1 MCAAMSPSIVC
12 QARNGEP
19 IGANQRI
26 LILDDEPDVGAFV
39 CSAAQM
45 MGLHCSATTDAT
57 SFLSELAPET
67 TLILLDLMMPKMD
80 GIELLRLLAS
90 QDCKSG
96 ILLMSGVGSR
106 VLETAEQLAQSL
118 GLNVIGHL
126 NKPFRLKEL
135 QTILERNTAPRVSP
149 AIQPKTQDI
158 VKDEEL
164 FGAIER
170 DEFELHYQPQIEIAT
185 GFVTGVEALVR
196 WRHPTRS
203 LIFPDNFIGRME
215 KLGLID
221 KLGWIVV
228 DHAMREVGQF
238 ADSHGTIPTLSL
250 NVSVHSLRD
259 LEFPDKFLS
268 LAAKNG
274 MSAKN
279 VTIEITES
287 GLIKEL
293 SATLDVLTRLRMKQ
307 VQLSIDDF
315 GTGYAMMQQ
324 LRNVPATE
332 LKIDKSFVQNI
343 HCNDR
348 DRVMVQKTI
357 EIGHDLGMKVVGEGV
372 ETQEQ
377 LNFLRTNHCDA
388 AQGYLFSRPLPAGAL
403 SSWLDKQRT
412 RGVQTGSHSDTK
424 LDLSRDEPSAVS
436 GNSSAPEG
444 G

>member
-1 MCAAMSPSIVC
+1 
-12 QARNGEP
+12 
-19 IGANQRI
+19 
-26 LILDDEPDVGAFV
+26 
-39 CSAAQM
+39 
-45 MGLHCSATTDAT
+45 
-57 SFLSELAPET
+57 
-67 TLILLDLMMPKMD
+67 
-80 GIELLRLLAS
+80 
-90 QDCKSG
+90 
-96 ILLMSGVGSR
+96 
-106 VLETAEQLAQSL
+106 
-118 GLNVIGHL
+118 
-126 NKPFRLKEL
+126 
-135 QTILERNTAPRVSP
+135 
-149 AIQPKTQDI
+149 
-158 VKDEEL
+158 
-164 FGAIER
+164 
-170 DEFELHYQPQIEIAT
+170 
-185 GFVTGVEALVR
+185 
-196 WRHPTRS
+196 
-203 LIFPDNFIGRME
+203 
-215 KLGLID
+215 
-221 KLGWIVV
+221 
-228 DHAMREVGQF
+228 MREVGQF

-444 G
+444 D

>member
-1 MCAAMSPSIVC
+1 MSPSIIC
-12 QARNGEP
+12 QASSSES

-26 LILDDEPDVGAFV
+26 LILDDEPDVGEFV

-80 GIELLRLLAS
+80 GVELLRLLAG
-90 QDCKSG
+90 QECKSG

-118 GLNVIGHL
+118 GLNVVGHL

-135 QTILERNTAPRVSP
+135 QTILASNTEPRVSP
-149 AIQPKTQDI
+149 ATPPKNQD
-158 VKDEEL
+158 VVEDEEL

-170 DEFELHYQPQIEIAT
+170 DEFELHYQPQIQIAT
-185 GFVTGVEALVR
+185 GIVTGVEALVR
-196 WRHPTRS
+196 WRHPTRN
-203 LIFPDNFIGRME
+203 LICPDNFIGRME

-228 DHAMREVGQF
+228 EHAMREVGQF
-238 ADSHGTIPTLSL
+238 ADAHGAIPTLSL

-274 MSAKN
+274 ISAEN

-293 SATLDVLTRLRMKQ
+293 STTLDVLTRLRMKQ

-343 HCNDR
+343 WSNDR

-357 EIGHDLGMKVVGEGV
+357 EIGHDLGLKVVGEGV

-377 LNFLRTNHCDA
+377 FDFLQANHCDT
-388 AQGYLFSRPLPAGAL
+388 AQGYLFSRPLPAGVL
-403 SSWLDKQRT
+403 SGWLEQQRS
-412 RGVQTGSHSDTK
+412 RWVETGSQSEPRS
-424 LDLSRDEPSAVS
+424 DLSRSQ
-436 GNSSAPEG
+436 SSALLSDSIAPDRSS
-444 G
+444 